1 MNKLPSRLNELTQWF
16 LPAHTLIDIGCD
28 HGWLP
33 IVSLKNRWVASAIAV
48 DRAIEPLNLA
58 SKHGRGVEGLQV
70 VLSDGLDNIDV
81 PADSVI
87 NMAGMGGAQMRT
99 ILQRAPI
106 NRIRRVVLQPNRDA
120 HLVRAHLASMGWHTI
135 SASVIEERGRF
146 FLSWCAEPI
155 HGDVGENRWHWEES
169 WFAQNPSESWK
180 RWLMQRHA
188 QIAHIKQKHGLSA
201 SLKEESDA
209 LRALGI

>member
-1 MNKLPSRLNELTQWF
+1 MNKLPLRLHELTQWF
-16 LPAHTLIDIGCD
+16 LPTHTLIDVGCD

-33 IVSLKNRWVASAIAV
+33 IVSLKNGWVASAIAV
-48 DRAIEPLNLA
+48 DRAIEPLKLA

-81 PADSVI
+81 PMNSVVNI
-87 NMAGMGGAQMRT
+87 AGMGGAQMRT

-106 NRIRRVVLQPNRDA
+106 SQIRRVVLQPNRDA
-120 HLVRAHLASMGWHTI
+120 QLVRAYLASMGWHTI

-155 HGDVGENRWHWEES
+155 KGDVGKNRWHWEES
-169 WFAQNPSESWK
+169 WLVQNPSELWK
-180 RWLMQRHA
+180 RWLIQRHA
-188 QIAHIKQKHGLSA
+188 QIEHIEQKHGLSA

-209 LRALGI
+209 LRSLGI